1 MQEEYIG
8 AKVPPYSLEAE
19 QSVLGAMLID
29 IESVSLA
36 FEKLRAEDFYR
47 PENKE
52 IFSAMEALF
61 DLNKPIDIVTVCDM
75 LSQNGTLDTIGSGE
89 FISNLAMSVPTT
101 ANIKYY
107 IDIIKDKA
115 LLRNLIDVS
124 GQIQK
129 LAFDASDDA
138 SGIAETSEKLI
149 FDALTGKTTKQFSKI
164 GEVLA
169 KNFETLEELSK
180 RDTKITGLETGFIA
194 LDYLLSGFQKSTL
207 NILAARPGIGK
218 TSFALNIARHAAIT
232 NKVPV
237 AIFSLEMSDEELTNR
252 ILSSQALIDS
262 TKLKTGRLET
272 DDWERMIQSV
282 GVMGDAPLYID
293 DTPGITITEIRS
305 KCRRLKLEKGLGL
318 IVVDYLQ
325 LMEGRGRAESRQ
337 QQVSEMSRALKILA
351 KELEVPVLT
360 LSQLSRSIETR
371 QDKTPMLSDLR
382 ESGAIEQDADVVMF
396 LHKVEEGEDGGEVSP
411 NLTELIVAKHRSG
424 AQGKI
429 KLMWQPQYTTF
440 MSVDTTHDEY

>member
-1 MQEEYIG
+1 MQEEYLG
-8 AKVPPYSLEAE
+8 AKAPPYSLEAE

-29 IESVSLA
+29 LESVSLA
-36 FEKLRAEDFYR
+36 FEKLKAEDFYR

-52 IFSAMEALF
+52 IFSAMESLF
-61 DLNKPIDIVTVCDM
+61 DLNKPIDVVTVCDM
-75 LSQNGTLDTIGSGE
+75 LSQNGTLDTVGSGE

-107 IDIIKDKA
+107 IDIIRDKA
-115 LLRNLIDVS
+115 LLRNLIDAS

-129 LAFDASDDA
+129 LAFDAQDDA

-149 FDALTGKTTKQFSKI
+149 FDVLTGKTTKQFSKI
-164 GEVLA
+164 GEVLT
-169 KNFETLEELSK
+169 KNFEALEELSK
-180 RDTKITGLETGFIA
+180 RDTKITGIETGFIA

-218 TSFALNIARHAAIT
+218 TSFALNIARHVAVT
-232 NKVPV
+232 NKIPV

-262 TKLKTGRLET
+262 TKLKTGRLDT

-282 GVMGDAPLYID
+282 GPMSEAPLYID
-293 DTPGITITEIRS
+293 DTPGISVTEIRS

-318 IVVDYLQ
+318 VVVDYLQ
-325 LMEGRGRAESRQ
+325 LMEGRGKAESRQ

-396 LHKVEEGEDGGEVSP
+396 LHKVDEGEEGGEVSP

-424 AQGKI
+424 SQGRI

-440 MSVDTTHDEY
+440 MSVDTTHEEN

>member
-1 MQEEYIG
+1 MQEEYLG

-29 IESVSLA
+29 LESVSLA
-36 FEKLRAEDFYR
+36 FEKLTATDFYR
-47 PENKE
+47 PENQEVFK
-52 IFSAMEALF
+52 AMEELF
-61 DLNKPIDIVTVCDM
+61 DLNKPIDVVTVCDM
-75 LSQNGTLDTIGSGE
+75 LAQNGTLETVGSGE
-89 FISNLAMSVPTT
+89 FISNLAISVPTT

-115 LLRNLIDVS
+115 LLRNLIDAS

-129 LAFDASDDA
+129 LAYDAADDA

-149 FDALTGKTTKQFSKI
+149 FDVLTGKTSKQFEKM
-164 GEVLA
+164 GDVLSRS
-169 KNFETLEELSK
+169 FQTLEELGK
-180 RDTKITGLETGFIA
+180 RDSKITGLETGFIA

-218 TSFALNIARHAAIT
+218 TSFALNIARHVAVN
-232 NKVPV
+232 NKIPV

-252 ILSSQALIDS
+252 ILSSQALVDS
-262 TKLKTGRLET
+262 VRLKTGRLDP
-272 DDWERMIQSV
+272 DDWERMLQSV
-282 GVMGDAPLYID
+282 GPMSEAPLYID
-293 DTPGITITEIRS
+293 DTAGISVTEIRS

-318 IVVDYLQ
+318 VIVDYLQ
-325 LMEGRGRAESRQ
+325 LMQGRGKAESRQ

-360 LSQLSRSIETR
+360 LSQLSRSIEKR
-371 QDKTPMLSDLR
+371 DNKTPVLSDLR
-382 ESGAIEQDADVVMF
+382 ESGSIEQDADVVMF
-396 LHKVEEGEDGGEVSP
+396 LHKPADNAEDQESP
-411 NLTELIVAKHRSG
+411 ANMTELIVAKHRSG
-424 AQGKI
+424 SQGRI

-440 MSVDTTHDEY
+440 MSVDTTHEEY